1 MTLYNVIPI
10 YMFDNTYQYL
20 NLKELVV
27 YLKKG
32 IGQNMLI
39 NMEKTPRRTSKKYY
53 IFVKYGMKVIKLDCV
68 FQQGFKCTL

>member
-53 IFVKYGMKVIKLDCV
+53 IFLSSMA
-68 FQQGFKCTL
+68 